1 MVARIEVLEGL
12 KRSSGENWLERNMFV
27 CVGREGKWVGEGG
40 LNNNIIR
47 VHVCK

>member
-27 CVGREGKWVGEGG
+27 CVGREGKWVEEREN
-40 LNNNIIR
+40 LITIH